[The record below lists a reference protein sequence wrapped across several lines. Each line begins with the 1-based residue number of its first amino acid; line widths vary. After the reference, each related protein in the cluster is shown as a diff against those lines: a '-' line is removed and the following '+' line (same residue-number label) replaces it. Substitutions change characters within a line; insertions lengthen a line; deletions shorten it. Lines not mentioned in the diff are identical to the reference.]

1 MSSKYVQM
9 ALELDEEID
18 KIPLGGVLEWAKL
31 PETKKKYMDLYLQ
44 FKKEKDND
52 IRIS

>member
-1 MSSKYVQM
+1 MSSKYIEM
-9 ALELDEEID
+9 SLELGKELD
-18 KIPLGGVLEWAKL
+18 KIPLEGVSAWAKL